1 MLGSHFYLRSVFIRL
16 ANFLDI
22 LCKMLPVHGL
32 IIKYCGCVM
41 NYVLQT
47 LLSDGYKKLHSL
59 QSLVRTNHR
68 TKTANITK
76 DDVTSASH
84 RQKVT
89 VLQK

>member
-1 MLGSHFYLRSVFIRL
+1 MF
-16 ANFLDI
+16 
-22 LCKMLPVHGL
+22 
-32 IIKYCGCVM
+32 
-41 NYVLQT
+41 
-47 LLSDGYKKLHSL
+47 LLSMYTLKNKEVIALVSKPGFFGPPCTCVRGSDETRSSTLHVAVTIDEYKKLHSL
-59 QSLVRTNHR
+59 VKTNHR